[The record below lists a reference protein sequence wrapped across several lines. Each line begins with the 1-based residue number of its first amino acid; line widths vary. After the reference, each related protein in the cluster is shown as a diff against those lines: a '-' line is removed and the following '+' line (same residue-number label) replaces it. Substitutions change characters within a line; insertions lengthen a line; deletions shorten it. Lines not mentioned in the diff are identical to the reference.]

1 MKVVTTIDSQTIESL
16 FQDHYEGLCRY
27 AFSILKNQDEAE
39 DVVQKLFLKIWE
51 KRKELEIQSY
61 IKSYLFRA
69 VYNSSLNELKRIN
82 KKSMQEELENLPQLK
97 TDDSEPILY
106 QELEGRIEEALQT
119 LPEKCGEV
127 FQLSRFKDLSYK
139 EISEQLNISIKTVEN
154 HMGKAL
160 KMMRMELQD
169 YLPAIIITLLLLKKW

>member
-1 MKVVTTIDSQTIESL
+1 
-16 FQDHYEGLCRY
+16 
-27 AFSILKNQDEAE
+27 
-39 DVVQKLFLKIWE
+39 
-51 KRKELEIQSY
+51 
-61 IKSYLFRA
+61 
-69 VYNSSLNELKRIN
+69 
-82 KKSMQEELENLPQLK
+82 MQEELENLPQLK
-97 TDDSEPILY
+97 TEDSEPILY

-127 FQLSRFKDLSYK
+127 FQLSRLKDLSYK